1 MEPGASN
8 VVPAR
13 VRLSV
18 DVRSRSSETVERLI
32 AAVDRLAAEA
42 AARERYTYSVEA
54 PWRDAPIE
62 LHARARL

>member
-1 MEPGASN
+1 
-8 VVPAR
+8 
-13 VRLSV
+13 
-18 DVRSRSSETVERLI
+18 VRSRSSETVERLI

-42 AARERYTYSVEA
+42 AARERCTYSVEA